1 MRAVAG
7 FLLLH
12 VGLVLVGLALLR
24 ALGLTPVRLSVLGAL
39 STIGPALLLGV
50 CAVIPVQIVLLVIG
64 FPLTPLVSIV
74 IGVAWVGVAARII
87 VFTDRDRA
95 VASPQ
100 AGAAGVRQGR
110 VVGPIAAVV
119 TAVAA
124 VYLALGCWATARL
137 PTVLDDARIWSLRGL
152 TLTYY
157 HHLSPAIFQSQGQSG
172 GHPVYPLLQPALEA
186 ILSQSMGS
194 PQLQLM
200 HTELWLLLGAVIW
213 TAAYLLA
220 RLTWKVGEWPL
231 WLVALAM
238 LALTPAVAVNVSMG
252 YADITTSALL
262 AAGVLALALWLDGR
276 SKAHLALAALLL
288 AAAANGKDEDL
299 LATVLV
305 LVAVVLVALSEQ
317 RGAGRRQWARGRG
330 LPLVVAVA
338 SVAVMVLPW
347 RVWTS
352 AHHLTEGVEPP
363 LPRALT
369 PSFLAGRGHEF
380 TQSAT
385 AMLTQTLGEF
395 GWLAAVFLVA
405 CVACLVCGRGRRTA
419 AFYLVSFVLVVT
431 ALLWLYM
438 TTGEPL
444 SFLIPTSMNR
454 TVDVFMVPAAV
465 GTAHLLALLT
475 QVGELRR
482 VPALH
487 PSPALT
493 REPVGGAERLG

>member
-1 MRAVAG
+1 
-7 FLLLH
+7 
-12 VGLVLVGLALLR
+12 
-24 ALGLTPVRLSVLGAL
+24 VLG
-39 STIGPALLLGV
+39 TIGPGFLLGV
-50 CAVIPVQIVLLVIG
+50 CAVIPVQIVLVVIG
-64 FPLTPLVSIV
+64 FPLTPLVLIV
-74 IGVAWVGVAARII
+74 IGVAWVGVAARIM
-87 VFTDRDRA
+87 VVTDRNQA
-95 VASPQ
+95 AASPE
-100 AGAAGVRQGR
+100 AGGPVARQGR
-110 VVGPIAAVV
+110 VVGWIAAPVS
-119 TAVAA
+119 TVAA

-157 HHLSPAIFQSQGQSG
+157 HHLTPAIFQNQGQSG

-220 RLTWKVGEWPL
+220 RLTSRAAAWPL
-231 WLVALAM
+231 WVAALAM
-238 LALTPAVAVNVSMG
+238 LALTPAVAVNVSMS

-262 AAGVLALALWLDGR
+262 GAGVLALALWIEGR
-276 SKAHLALAALLL
+276 SQAHLALAALLL

-299 LATVLV
+299 LATLLV
-305 LVAVVLVALSEQ
+305 LVAVVLVALSEL
-317 RGAGRRQWARGRG
+317 RGAGVRRWVRDRG

-338 SVAVMVLPW
+338 SVAVLVVPW

-352 AHHLTEGVEPP
+352 AHHLTEAVEPP

-385 AMLTQTLGEF
+385 ALLTQTLGEF
-395 GWLAAVFLVA
+395 GWLAAVFLVTCA
-405 CVACLVCGRGRRTA
+405 ACLVCGRGRRPA
-419 AFYLVSFVLVVT
+419 AFYLVSFTLLIA
-431 ALLWLYM
+431 ALLWLY
-438 TTGEPL
+438 TSTSEPL

-454 TVDVFMVPAAV
+454 TVDVFMVPAAL

-475 QVGELRR
+475 QVRELRG
-482 VPALH
+482 VPAPH
-487 PSPALT
+487 PSQALT
-493 REPVGGAERLG
+493 REPVGGAEHLS